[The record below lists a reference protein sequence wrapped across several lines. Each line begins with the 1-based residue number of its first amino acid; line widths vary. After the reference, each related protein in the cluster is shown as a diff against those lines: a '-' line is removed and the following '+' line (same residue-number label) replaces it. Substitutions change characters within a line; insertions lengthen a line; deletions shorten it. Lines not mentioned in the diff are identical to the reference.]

1 MIKKLALLFLLLFFS
16 IFTLY
21 LTFLSIVSISIGM
34 INIERSGFWM
44 PILCGLLIFFLTIF
58 MIRLILYIFRQMKAK
73 DKYLYIKS

>member
-1 MIKKLALLFLLLFFS
+1 MIKKLAVLFLLLFLS

-21 LTFLSIVSISIGM
+21 LIFLSITFIYIGM

-58 MIRLILYIFRQMKAK
+58 IIRLIRYIFRQTKAK
-73 DKYLYIKS
+73 DKYLYVKS

>member
-1 MIKKLALLFLLLFFS
+1 MIKKLALLFLLLLLS

-21 LTFLSIVSISIGM
+21 LIFLSITSIYIGM

-58 MIRLILYIFRQMKAK
+58 MIRFIGYIFRQTKAK
-73 DKYLYIKS
+73 DKYPYVKS